1 MTPCKRATCSRFGG
15 FLLIWLALIPWSLS
29 SWALGLLAGAVAT
42 WWSLR
47 LLPPT
52 SAGIQLGAMLL
63 VAPRLLWQSL
73 LGGWD
78 VAWRA
83 LSPTLPLKPG
93 FVVFPCP
100 FQKRYACDTFATITS
115 LLPGT
120 LACGDVDESNEGV
133 NADAMTDE
141 PAVLLY
147 HCLDTDQPVQVQLTE
162 DARRL
167 TPALAETAD
176 A

>member
-1 MTPCKRATCSRFGG
+1 MTQVRRAAVSRFGA
-15 FLLIWLALIPWSLS
+15 FLLVWLALMSWSLS
-29 SWALGLLAGAVAT
+29 SWAVGLLAGIAAT
-42 WWSLR
+42 WLSLR

-52 SAGIQLGAMLL
+52 SASIQLGAMLW
-63 VAPRLLWQSL
+63 VTPRLLWQAL

-93 FVVFPCP
+93 YIVFPCP
-100 FQKRYACDTFATITS
+100 FQKKYACDTFATITS

-120 LACGDVDESNEGV
+120 LACGDADEADKTSNRD
-133 NADAMTDE
+133 DAA
-141 PAVLLY
+141 AVLLY
-147 HCLDTDQPVQVQLTE
+147 HCLDTDQPVLAALDE

-167 TPALAETAD
+167 TPALGETTD